1 MKRAL
6 ALLVGGVLIL
16 GSALAAHAQ
25 APTVSFGGQMRV
37 YGFVFNNITD
47 FTDSGPNG
55 ANRDSQSFYF
65 QRWRLFTN
73 VESADKKA
81 RAVWGLE
88 VGDITWG
95 RQGGASGGE
104 YLGCNGG
111 NPLANSTF
119 TSGPITIPPPAGS
132 PPGTPPTVVTVP
144 TGPTVSP
151 YDRTRQGGGGCLGA
165 DGVNVETK
173 HAYIFVDT
181 GQWVPGSSVTIGIQ
195 NVNFM
200 TGPIGGF
207 FDDDAGAIKLNMKFD
222 PVDVEVY
229 TAKAGE
235 NALANADDTD
245 FYVGR
250 VGMNITKE
258 LRATVEGML
267 VDEKSLAGFNIGD
280 TFWVGATVGAKLG
293 TVQLDGAVVY
303 GTRSYSR
310 PVGQAGD
317 PFQEEGFGGFVTAQV
332 PVGPVNVFAMGW
344 YTTGDDTVGPAG
356 CGVNAAG
363 VPVPGT
369 NAGCGAPGGPGVSP
383 RRLPGD
389 SDKLP
394 VPESTA
400 SWFGGGG
407 PYIAEWLFGNSTIGA
422 PGIGQ
427 AQYADPTGTYGFGGS
442 ATYALT
448 PAFSLGGGA
457 AYVGATDQV
466 GPYGDY
472 LIEVDAGAVYRFNP
486 NLVFT
491 LFGGVMFPDSGD
503 TAWGAAFRTQYSF

>member
-25 APTVSFGGQMRV
+25 APTVTFGGQMRV

-47 FTDSGPNG
+47 FADSGPNG

-81 RAVWGLE
+81 KAVWGLE
-88 VGDITWG
+88 IGDITWG

-111 NPLANSTF
+111 NPLADSSFAGTA
-119 TSGPITIPPPAGS
+119 TIPPPAGS
-132 PPGTPPTVVTVP
+132 PPGTPPTVVNVP
-144 TGPTVSP
+144 TNPILSP
-151 YDRTRQGGGGCLGA
+151 YSRTRQGGGGCLGA

-173 HAYIFVDT
+173 QIYIYVDT

-200 TGPIGGF
+200 TGPLGGF

-222 PVDVEVY
+222 PVDVEVW

-235 NALANADDTD
+235 NVLANADDTD
-245 FYVGR
+245 IYVGR
-250 VGMNITKE
+250 VGMNITKD

-267 VDEKSLAGFNIGD
+267 VNEQSMPGFNLGD
-280 TFWVGATVGAKLG
+280 TFWVGGTVGAKLG

-303 GTRSYSR
+303 GQRSYLR
-310 PVGQAGD
+310 PVGQTGD
-317 PFQEEGFGGFVTAQV
+317 PFQEQGWGGFVTAQV
-332 PVGPVNVFAMGW
+332 PVGPLNVFAVGW
-344 YTTGDDTVGPAG
+344 YTSGDGTVGPAG

-363 VPVPGT
+363 VANPGT
-369 NAGCGAPGGPGVSP
+369 NQGCGAPGGPGVAP

-394 VPESTA
+394 IPESTG

-407 PYIAEWLFGNSTIGA
+407 PYIAEWLFGNSSIGT

-427 AQYADPTGTYGFGGS
+427 LQYADPSGTYGVGAS
-442 ATYALT
+442 VSYALT
-448 PAFSLGGGA
+448 PAFSIGGGV
-457 AYVGATDQV
+457 AYVGASDQQ
-466 GPYGDY
+466 GPYGDW
-472 LIEVDAGAVYRFNP
+472 LIEVDGGVVYRFNP
-486 NLVFT
+486 NLVFN
-491 LFGGVMFPDSGD
+491 LFAGGMFPDQGD
-503 TAWGAAFRTQYSF
+503 TAWAATFRTQYSF